1 MPDTIPLVD
10 WDELQRRIDYR
21 FRTPELLVTAL
32 THRSICNERGGGD
45 VSSYERLEFLGDAV
59 LELLISDLLYHRFP
73 SALEGEL
80 TRLRTACVNEESLAA
95 RARELGLGRF
105 LRLGRGEE
113 LHGGRERDSI
123 LADCFEA
130 LVAAVYLDGGL
141 EAGRSLVVR
150 LFGPRL
156 VDLSAGILHRDPKSR
171 LQEMVQARGLP
182 LPVYRLAGTL
192 GPDHRRTFAV
202 EVLLAGK
209 RLGAGQAAS
218 KKKAEQLA
226 AREALARLADEDDGF
241 AGG

>member
-1 MPDTIPLVD
+1 
-10 WDELQRRIDYR
+10 
-21 FRTPELLVTAL
+21 
-32 THRSICNERGGGD
+32 
-45 VSSYERLEFLGDAV
+45 
-59 LELLISDLLYHRFP
+59 
-73 SALEGEL
+73 
-80 TRLRTACVNEESLAA
+80 
-95 RARELGLGRF
+95 LGRF